1 MRELG
6 APPVLAALADLHF
19 LRPWALL
26 LVPLGVLLYLWLRR
40 QRDVE
45 RQLRGLVAP
54 HLLKHLLL
62 PGGVGER
69 FRPEHL
75 LLAVFVLGGIALA
88 GPTHE
93 REVPPFVDDQAALV
107 IAIDVSTT
115 MNAIDVAPTRLERAK
130 QKVRDLLAK
139 RQGARTGLIAY
150 AGSAHVVLPL
160 TEDAGILETYVD
172 ALASEVM
179 PVEGDRPGEALA
191 LAEGILQDADAPGS
205 ILFLADGIPP
215 DARAAFAD
223 HAKRGGAPTLLL
235 ALATERGGPV
245 KRGKDGFATDEAG
258 NRLVSRLDVGA
269 LDATPGLWWTGV
281 TVDDAD
287 VDRVLGKVERHL
299 AAAQAADERWQWKDM
314 GSLFLWPL
322 VLLVPLWFRR
332 GWTVRWA
339 AALLLVGAFVGG
351 GEPAYAHDSVWQ
363 KLWRTPDQ
371 QGRWHYERGE
381 YEEAAAHF
389 LDPMWK
395 GIALYEA
402 TQYEQAVDQFAL
414 LTTPEAF
421 FNLGNCYA
429 RLKRWKQAIT
439 SFEKVLEKRPG
450 DADAAANLDL
460 VKRLQAYEQKKKD
473 EEPAEGGDTLGAD
486 EIVVDDGTDDRK
498 RPEGEETTFGDGMEE
513 GMEELWMRQ
522 VQTTPA
528 GFLAG
533 KFAVQAQE
541 RKEGKR

>member
-1 MRELG
+1 M
-6 APPVLAALADLHF
+6 PDLAAHLAVLSDLHF

-26 LVPLGVLLYLWLRR
+26 LLPVGVGLFLWLRR
-40 QRDVE
+40 LRDIT
-45 RQLRGLVAP
+45 RQMRGLVAP
-54 HLLKHLLL
+54 HLLRHLVVT
-62 PGGVGER
+62 GGPGER

-75 LLAVFVLGGIALA
+75 LLIAFVLGGIALA

-107 IAIDVSTT
+107 VVVDVSTT

-130 QKVRDLLAK
+130 QKMRDLLEQ
-139 RQGARTGLIAY
+139 RPGARTGLVAY

-172 ALASEVM
+172 ALSTDVM
-179 PVEGDRPGEALA
+179 PVRGDRPDEALA
-191 LAEGILQDADAPGS
+191 LAQDLLTTAKAPGS
-205 ILFLADGIPP
+205 ILFFADGIPA
-215 DARAAFAD
+215 DARPAFQTHRDA
-223 HAKRGGAPTLLL
+223 GGAPVLLL

-245 KRGKDGFATDEAG
+245 KKGKQGFETDADGS
-258 NRLVSRLDVGA
+258 RLVARLDTDG

-281 TVDDAD
+281 TVDDSD
-287 VDRVLGKVERHL
+287 VDRALGKVEQHL
-299 AAAQAADERWQWKDM
+299 ATAQAGDDRWQWRDL

-339 AALLLVGAFVGG
+339 AALLLLGAFVGG

-363 KLWRTPDQ
+363 RLWRTPDQ

-381 YEEAAAHF
+381 YEDAASHF

-395 GIALYEA
+395 GVSLYRLA
-402 TQYEQAVDQFAL
+402 RYEEAVDQFAL
-414 LTTPEAF
+414 VTTPEAF
-421 FNLGNCYA
+421 FNLGNTYA
-429 RLKRWKQAIT
+429 QLKRWPQAIA
-439 SFEKVLEKRPG
+439 SYRKVLEKRP
-450 DADAAANLDL
+450 DNADAKANLDL
-460 VKRLQAYEQKKKD
+460 VKRLQAHEQKKKD

-486 EIVVDDGTDDRK
+486 EVVIDDGTDDRK
-498 RPEGEETTFGDGMEE
+498 RPEVEEEVTGGAMEE
-513 GMEELWMRQ
+513 AMEEIWMRQ
-522 VQTTPA
+522 IQTTPA

-541 RKEGKR
+541 RQEDER